1 MTTHQDPTALVV
13 GGTSGIGLA
22 TANALQRRGANVH
35 VVGRDAKRLASA
47 LAGNPELRGHT
58 ADAGSSADM
67 DALFGDIGTID
78 WLVVTVGG
86 SEGLGPLAG
95 LDLNAL
101 HRAYDAKLWPT
112 LTTLQAALPHLA
124 SGASITLVGAITARA
139 GAPGTAGIASLN
151 GAVEALV
158 KPLAVELAPIRVNAV
173 SPGYV
178 DTPWWDGFGEE
189 ARRGLFDS
197 AAASLPVRQVARPEQ
212 IAETIELLATNTNL
226 TGTVLEADGGA
237 RLVPVA

>member
-1 MTTHQDPTALVV
+1 MNTRQDPTAVVV

-22 TANALQRRGANVH
+22 TAGALQRRGATVH
-35 VVGRDAKRLASA
+35 VVGRDAGRLAAA

-58 ADAGSSADM
+58 ADAGSSAEM
-67 DALFGDIGTID
+67 DALFEEIGAVD

-86 SEGLGPLAG
+86 SEGLGALAG
-95 LDLNAL
+95 LHLTAL
-101 HRAYDAKLWPT
+101 RRAYDAKLWPT
-112 LTTLQAALPHLA
+112 LTTLRAALPHLA
-124 SGASITLVGAITARA
+124 PGASITLVGAITARA

-158 KPLAVELAPIRVNAV
+158 KPLAAELAPIRVNAV

-178 DTPWWDGFGEE
+178 DSPWWHGFPEE
-189 ARRGLFDS
+189 ARRGIFDA

-212 IAETIELLATNTNL
+212 IAEAIELLATNANL

-237 RLVPVA
+237 RLVTAA